1 MYRFKL
7 EALLNHRRHQEE
19 VHQKELAEV
28 NRKLIYEQ
36 KKLRTK
42 KKEKRR
48 YLHKLQEKQQKSTT
62 VRDIVLYMNYLA
74 KLSNEIEEQHHRV
87 YTAGKKVEQTRAA
100 LLTIVK
106 KRKIL
111 ERLKQREWAIH
122 QQKMKS
128 DERKLMDEIAS
139 ARHVRKA

>member
-19 VHQKELAEV
+19 VHQKKLAEA
-28 NRKLIYEQ
+28 NRKLVYEQ
-36 KKLRTK
+36 KKLRVK

-48 YLHKLQEKQQKSTT
+48 YVQKLQEKQEKSAT
-62 VRDIVLYMNYLA
+62 VRDIVLYMNYLG
-74 KLSNEIEEQHHRV
+74 KLSIEIEEQRHRV
-87 YTAGKKVEQTRAA
+87 DTAAKQFEQTRAE
-100 LLTIVK
+100 LLAIVK

-111 ERLKQREWAIH
+111 EKLKEKEWLIH
-122 QQKMKS
+122 QQKMKN

-139 ARHVRKA
+139 ARHARET